1 MTGTAMT
8 EAAEFHQIY
17 KLGVVPIPTNR
28 PMVRK
33 DQSDL
38 IYRTEVAKFEAVV
51 DDIAEKHEKGQPI
64 LVGTTSVEKSEYLS
78 QQLTKRGVQ
87 HEVLNAKHHDRE
99 ATIVAQAGRKG
110 AVTVAT
116 NMAGRGTDIKL
127 GGNPD
132 DLAEAE
138 LRQRGLDPVEHV
150 EEWARGPARR
160 AGEGRGRR
168 SRPSSRRSRTS
179 AGCTCWAPS
188 GTSRA
193 ASTTSCAVVPAVRAT
208 RASPASTCRSAT
220 T

>member
-17 KLGVVPIPTNR
+17 KLGVVPIPTNK
-28 PMVRK
+28 PMIRK

-38 IYRTEVAKFEAVV
+38 IYRTEVAKFAAVV

-78 QQLTKRGVQ
+78 QQLSKRGIQ
-87 HEVLNAKHHDRE
+87 HEVLNAKHHERE
-99 ATIVAQAGRKG
+99 ASIVAQAGCRG

-138 LRQRGLDPVEHV
+138 LRQAGLDPVEHV
-150 EEWARGPARR
+150 EEWAAALPAALER
-160 AGEGRGRR
+160 AEKAVKAEFEEVKDLGGLYVLGTERHE
-168 SRPSSRRSRTS
+168 SRRIDN
-179 AGCTCWAPS
+179 
-188 GTSRA
+188 
-193 ASTTSCAVVPAVRAT
+193 
-208 RASPASTCRSAT
+208 
-220 T
+220 